1 MIIIYR
7 CVLCHKEYRR
17 GLKLKDES
25 RIVLCLLP
33 KKNSVRAKKER
44 TNKRKKEKERGT
56 NKAWR
61 TTMINGPF
69 HASNIS
75 KVQLFLPSSS
85 SSISLSLLEQKEKDV
100 LIWWQDRPTELS
112 TKKRSAT
119 ELHSSKSA
127 ASRCLSCLCRLEV
140 ARSVNSY

>member
-1 MIIIYR
+1 M
-7 CVLCHKEYRR
+7 
-17 GLKLKDES
+17 
-25 RIVLCLLP
+25 CLLP

-75 KVQLFLPSSS
+75 KVQLFLPSDSS
-85 SSISLSLLEQKEKDV
+85 SRSISLSLLEQKEKDV
-100 LIWWQDRPTELS
+100 LIW
-112 TKKRSAT
+112 
-119 ELHSSKSA
+119 
-127 ASRCLSCLCRLEV
+127 
-140 ARSVNSY
+140 